1 MGAARGFDICI
12 TCQSD
17 IESAQIVLRECRD
30 MGREAI
36 AHQVDVSDPDAAARV
51 FDDVQDRLG
60 PLSALVNNAGI
71 LGPCTA
77 FADLGHDDL
86 RRVFETNVFGYFIY
100 AREAV
105 RRMATDRGG
114 QGGVI
119 VNVSSVVT
127 KFGAPFEY
135 VHYASSKGAVEVMTR
150 GLATEVAGAGIRV
163 NAVRPGFDGHDDVH
177 DQWRYGSYPARG
189 AANTDEARRPTGRD
203 RRSRHLVALGCC
215 QLCYRAR
222 SSMSAVVVEMN
233 GLFGRFVLSLKRC
246 AAEAVVHLHQP
257 RQEGHENL
265 TLSSVSGS
273 RIRACAARLG

>member
-1 MGAARGFDICI
+1 MSGTLIVTGGSRGIGAAIARMGAARGFDICI

-163 NAVRPGFDGHDDVH
+163 NAVRPGL
-177 DQWRYGSYPARG
+177 
-189 AANTDEARRPTGRD
+189 TDTTMFMINGDTD
-203 RRSRHLVALGCC
+203 RIQRVAP
-215 QLCYRAR
+215 QIPMKRAGQP
-222 SSMSAVVVEMN
+222 EEI
-233 GLFGRFVLSLKRC
+233 
-246 AAEAVVHLHQP
+246 AEAVIWL
-257 RQEGHENL
+257 
-265 TLSSVSGS
+265 LSD
-273 RIRACAARLG
+273 AASYVTGAIVDVGGGR